1 MSTQKSTLPDQIVKL
16 RKRKM
21 PSGNTVLFLDYPQND
36 TRVREC
42 MGLSLIPGDSPQTI
56 EKNKR
61 TMLKAEAL
69 RLQKEKEMVNGVQIR
84 ENQGLKTP
92 FLQFYRAMYNPQNE
106 MFATFQTKRYFIQN
120 ETSSKK

>member
-1 MSTQKSTLPDQIVKL
+1 
-16 RKRKM
+16 
-21 PSGNTVLFLDYPQND
+21 
-36 TRVREC
+36 
-42 MGLSLIPGDSPQTI
+42 MGLPLIPGDSPQTI

-92 FLQFYRAMYNPQNE
+92 FLQFYRSMVEERHGNIDSQGNWGNWKSCLRYLE
-106 MFATFQTKRYFIQN
+106 SYCTESTIFADITPKWVKGFKTLRA
-120 ETSSKK
+120 